1 MDYELRLSKN
11 VSSSKSNISL
21 DINLIS
27 WDKRGGGMTMSR
39 GFDVTLVAWD
49 RFGGGLRHGRGFNIT
64 KTEAQTVVKKQA
76 RLYNAYVT
84 YKTPEV
90 EKFYQGGD

>member
-1 MDYELRLSKN
+1 MEYEITVDEN
-11 VSSSKSNISL
+11 VSSSK
-21 DINLIS
+21 
-27 WDKRGGGMTMSR
+27 DKPT
-39 GFDVTLVAWD
+39 FDVTLVAWD
-49 RFGGGLRHGRGFNIT
+49 RFGGGMR
-64 KTEAQTVVKKQA
+64 TVVKKQA

>member
-1 MDYELRLSKN
+1 MEYEITVDKN
-11 VSSSKSNISL
+11 VSSSK
-21 DINLIS
+21 
-27 WDKRGGGMTMSR
+27 DKPT
-39 GFDVTLVAWD
+39 FDVTLVAWD
-49 RFGGGLRHGRGFNIT
+49 RFGGGMRHGRGFGIT
-64 KTEAQTVVKKQA
+64 KTEAQTVVKRQA